1 MAEIFVGSVSVGV
14 VPDAKTFSDDLR
26 KQILPDA
33 ANIGR
38 EYGQQMGRALKDAV
52 KAEVDQLRAELK
64 RGLDTKVNVDTAEAK
79 AEVDKTKAEVEG
91 KSWKVR
97 LHVDQESL
105 RNLGSSVATQ
115 LKKSLGNLAL
125 GSLVGT
131 GLAAGGSALVGAAG
145 PLAALTLGIGAFAAV
160 AVPEITKTTTAM
172 QKLGP
177 AGQKAWK
184 QLTPNEREI
193 GEALKG
199 LKNEFHDI
207 QKELA
212 PVIDMI
218 VSMGIHT
225 AKDLLPTLTMF
236 ARVGASILKSFL
248 TPFDAWV
255 KSKSFQV
262 LASQFAMFGDAAG
275 RILGPQI
282 VTLLKALS
290 RLFLQLLPTGLKL
303 LGMLLPVI
311 TQLVIA
317 LTPGMVILATLAT
330 NTLKWVMAHH
340 LLIPVLIATLA
351 IIVIIA
357 GPTGLGGIIAATLL
371 VALVV
376 GAFATH
382 WRQWWADIKHWAMD
396 AWNFLTHGWGQLLIP
411 GLTAIR
417 IIIELV
423 RDHWKQAWGLIK
435 TIAQDAWNW
444 LVHGWGRFLLPGISQ
459 IAQLIALLA
468 THWHDAWNIIKSVAE
483 TVWNFIYH
491 NEIQPMIHFIG
502 TDLPNAFRTAVSII
516 SKVWGTLKSIF
527 SGPVSFLVNTV
538 YDGGIARLWNDVMGA
553 IGGPKLPVLHFSS
566 GGRVPGWG
574 GGDVRPALLEPG
586 ETIVSKE
593 ASQMGFMRA
602 AFSAA
607 GVPGYS
613 GGGIIG
619 DIGHAFSSLFHGAF
633 DVGRIATALMTGNA
647 TAAENAFASLFHTT
661 AKGDLATMMLDIPKA
676 IVKAAV
682 THVIH
687 SLSSLLSA
695 GGGGR
700 GISGSV
706 AGDAGLAKEVLAMLG
721 QPIADYV
728 IVLAQEMTESGG
740 NALAVN
746 RTDIN
751 WQEGH
756 PSVGIMQVI
765 AGTFAA
771 NAGPFRNVGPF
782 EYGVS
787 VNRLANMYAGMH
799 YAVGRYGSAPGGWT
813 NVLGHGHGYDDGGW
827 WPSGTI
833 GWNTSGHSEYVLT
846 HEDMNHMGGTSYHA
860 HFDGVTYQSHEAMT
874 RRAFQQM
881 EIGRGQMAR
890 IGRRN

>member
-14 VPDAKTFSDDLR
+14 VPDAKMFSDDLR
-26 KQILPDA
+26 RQILPDA
-33 ANIGR
+33 ENIGVEFGR
-38 EYGQQMGRALKDAV
+38 QMGQGIRDAV
-52 KAEVDQLRAELK
+52 KVYIDEIKADLK
-64 RGLDTKVNVDTAEAK
+64 KGLNTEVNVDTTKAK
-79 AEVDKTKAEVEG
+79 AEIDKTKAEVEG
-91 KSWKVR
+91 KSWTVR

-105 RNLGSSVATQ
+105 RNLGSSIGTQ
-115 LKKSLGNLAL
+115 IKRSIGNLAL
-125 GSLVGT
+125 GGLIGT

-382 WRQWWADIKHWAMD
+382 WRQWWADIKRWAQD

-411 GLTAIR
+411 GLTIIR
-417 IIIELV
+417 VTIEIV
-423 RDHWKQAWGLIK
+423 RDHWRQAWNLIK
-435 TIAQDAWNW
+435 TIAEDAWNW

-468 THWHDAWNIIKSVAE
+468 THWHTAWNDIKAVASA
-483 TVWNFIYH
+483 VWDFIFH

-516 SKVWGTLKSIF
+516 SRVWGTLKSIF

-538 YDGGIARLWNDVMGA
+538 YDNGIARLWNDVMGA
-553 IGGPKLPVLHFSS
+553 IHGPKLPVVHFSS
-566 GGRVPGWG
+566 GGRLGGYG
-574 GGDVRPALLEPG
+574 GGDIVPALLEPG
-586 ETIVSKE
+586 ETVVSKE
-593 ASQMGFMRA
+593 HSRVLAPMFA
-602 AFSAA
+602 AA
-607 GVPGYS
+607 GVPGYQL
-613 GGGIIG
+613 GGII
-619 DIGHAFSSLFHGAF
+619 HGAEHLLGGLF
-633 DVGRIATALMTGNA
+633 GGIGDVARIVAALTTGNA
-647 TAAENAFASLFHTT
+647 TAAENAFAGLFHTS
-661 AKGDLATMMLDIPKA
+661 APGELAQMMIGIPKA
-676 IVKAAV
+676 IVSTAV
-682 THVIH
+682 NFVIH
-687 SLSSLLSA
+687 SLDA
-695 GGGGR
+695 ITGGGGGA
-700 GISGSV
+700 GIGGGV
-706 AGDAGLAKEVLAMLG
+706 ARWAGTVREVLALLG
-721 QPIADYV
+721 LPLADAGV
-728 IVLAQEMTESGG
+728 VLRQMTTESGG
-740 NALAVN
+740 NPTAVN
-746 RTDIN
+746 LWDIN
-751 WQEGH
+751 AKEGH
-756 PSVGIMQVI
+756 PSVGLMQVI
-765 AGTFAA
+765 AGTFDTY
-771 NAGPFRNVGPF
+771 AGPFRNVGPF
-782 EYGVS
+782 AYGVS
-787 VNRLANMYAGMH
+787 ENPTANIYAGVN
-799 YAVGRYGSAPGGWT
+799 YAEHAYGPGWV
-813 NVLGHGHGYDDGGW
+813 NVLGQGHGYDSGGW
-827 WPSGTI
+827 WPSGTF
-833 GWNTSGHSEYVLT
+833 GLNTSGHSEYVLT
-846 HEDMNHMGGTSYHA
+846 HDMIGSMGGTSYHA
-860 HFDGVTYQSHEAMT
+860 HFDGVTFQSHEAMT

-881 EIGRGQMAR
+881 EIGRGRIAR
-890 IGRRN
+890 MGRRQ